1 MTLEVVSSSLIWYL
15 FKILSYLG
23 NMSNPL
29 VNRWGANI
37 YWSKLWYSD
46 QNYTTNLKQ
55 DSVFI
60 QLLKMYFMYGL
71 QTPVNLFLLK
81 YWYFSKKIDS
91 KQNHLTFTNKYYRRY
106 SKNLALGEKDNSY
119 TLRLATKD
127 IFPMKVWIFKFQ
139 NWILLNFYWFQPLKK
154 STFKQI
160 KKQPKTFSLLQLE
173 NHESLS
179 SLRRY
184 RLFLSKN
191 LYTVFYNRLHYRF

>member
-81 YWYFSKKIDS
+81 YWYFSKKTDAKKS
-91 KQNHLTFTNKYYRRY
+91 HLTFTNKYYRRY
-106 SKNLALGEKDNSY
+106 SKNLTLDEKDNSY

-154 STFKQI
+154 SIFKQI

-191 LYTVFYNRLHYRF
+191 LYTVFYNRLYYRF

>member
-1 MTLEVVSSSLIWYL
+1 
-15 FKILSYLG
+15 
-23 NMSNPL
+23 MSNPL

-81 YWYFSKKIDS
+81 YWYFNKKTDT
-91 KQNHLTFTNKYYRRY
+91 KKNHLTFTNKYYRRY
-106 SKNLALGEKDNSY
+106 SKNLTLDEKDNSY

-154 STFKQI
+154 SVFKQI

-191 LYTVFYNRLHYRF
+191 LYTVFYNRLYYRF

>member
-81 YWYFSKKIDS
+81 YWYFSKKTDE
-91 KQNHLTFTNKYYRRY
+91 KKNHLTFTNKYYRRY
-106 SKNLALGEKDNSY
+106 SKNLTLDEKDNSY

-154 STFKQI
+154 SIFKQI

-191 LYTVFYNRLHYRF
+191 LYTVFYNRLYYRF

>member
-29 VNRWGANI
+29 VNRWGSNI

-60 QLLKMYFMYGL
+60 QLLKMYFIYGL
-71 QTPVNLFLLK
+71 QTPTNLFCFK
-81 YWYFSKKIDS
+81 YWYFTKTKSLLK
-91 KQNHLTFTNKYYRRY
+91 NHQAFTNKYYRRY
-106 SKNLALGEKDNSY
+106 SKNLALSEERDSY
-119 TLRLATKD
+119 TLRVATKD
-127 IFPMKVWIFKFQ
+127 IFPMKVWIFKYQ
-139 NWILLNFYWFQPLKK
+139 NWILLNFYWFQPVKK
-154 STFKQI
+154 SAFKEV
-160 KKQPKTFSLLQLE
+160 KKQPKTFSLLQSE
-173 NHESLS
+173 NTKSLS

-184 RLFLSKN
+184 RLFLTKN
-191 LYTVFYNRLHYRF
+191 LYSVFFNKLNYRF

>member
-81 YWYFSKKIDS
+81 YWYFSKKTDT
-91 KQNHLTFTNKYYRRY
+91 KKNHLTFTNKYYRRY
-106 SKNLALGEKDNSY
+106 SKNLTLDEKDNSY

-154 STFKQI
+154 SIFKQI

-191 LYTVFYNRLHYRF
+191 LYTVFYNRLYYRF